1 VSKHYQ
7 TPEDDSKQEL
17 KVALLTRDLLDEG
30 AADLPTHISNRL
42 ENARKLALAA
52 KLEERKPFWLHTWA
66 REGFKN
72 SNTTGSDWRN
82 RAWGAFGAAP
92 IFALAFGI
100 VLISNWQED
109 ERIKDIAK
117 VDSAILVDA
126 VPPNA
131 YKDDGFVRYLIT
143 NGKDLVIEK
152 EKQEKQ
158 DRQDRL
164 DRQDKQTKQEGEQ
177 KI

>member
-1 VSKHYQ
+1 MSKHYQ
-7 TPEDDSKQEL
+7 TPPADSKQEL
-17 KVALLTRDLLDEG
+17 QVGLLTRDLLNEG
-30 AADLPTHISNRL
+30 AADLPAHISNRL

-52 KLEERKPFWLHTWA
+52 KLEERKPFWSHNWV

-72 SNTTGSDWRN
+72 SGSTGSDWRN

-100 VLISNWQED
+100 FLISDWQGD

-126 VPPNA
+126 VPPKA

-152 EKQEKQ
+152 DGQEEE
-158 DRQDRL
+158 DL
-164 DRQDKQTKQEGEQ
+164 ETKQEEEE

>member
-1 VSKHYQ
+1 MSKHYQ
-7 TPEDDSKQEL
+7 TPEIDSKQEL
-17 KVALLTRDLLDEG
+17 QVALLTCDLLNEG
-30 AADLPTHISNRL
+30 AADLPAHVANRL

-52 KLEERKPFWLHTWA
+52 KLEERKPFWSHNWV

-72 SNTTGSDWRN
+72 SNSTGSDWRN

-109 ERIKDIAK
+109 ERILDIAK

-152 EKQEKQ
+152 DKQ
-158 DRQDRL
+158 DS
-164 DRQDKQTKQEGEQ
+164 QDKKTKQEEEE

>member
-1 VSKHYQ
+1 MSKHYQ
-7 TPEDDSKQEL
+7 NPEIDSKQEL
-17 KVALLTRDLLDEG
+17 QVASLTRDLLNEG
-30 AADLPTHISNRL
+30 AADLPAHISNRL

-52 KLEERKPFWLHTWA
+52 KLEERKPFWSHNWV

-72 SNTTGSDWRN
+72 SNSNSTGSDWRN

-100 VLISNWQED
+100 VLISDWQED
-109 ERIKDIAK
+109 ERIRDIAK

-143 NGKDLVIEK
+143 NGKDLAIEK
-152 EKQEKQ
+152 E
-158 DRQDRL
+158 RQDK
-164 DRQDKQTKQEGEQ
+164 QDKQTKQEVEE

>member
-7 TPEDDSKQEL
+7 TPQLDSNQEL
-17 KVALLTRDLLDEG
+17 QVALLTRDLLNEG
-30 AADLPTHISNRL
+30 AADLPAHISNRL

-52 KLEERKPFWLHTWA
+52 KLEERKPFWSHNWV

-92 IFALAFGI
+92 ILALAFGI
-100 VLISNWQED
+100 VLISNWQQD
-109 ERIKDIAK
+109 ERIIDIAK
-117 VDSAILVDA
+117 VDSAILVDV
-126 VPPNA
+126 VPPHA

-143 NGKDLVIEK
+143 NGKDLAVEEEK
-152 EKQEKQ
+152 AEDKEEEK
-158 DRQDRL
+158 
-164 DRQDKQTKQEGEQ
+164 
-177 KI
+177 I

>member
-7 TPEDDSKQEL
+7 TPQLDSNQEL
-17 KVALLTRDLLDEG
+17 QVALLTRDLLNEG
-30 AADLPTHISNRL
+30 AADLPAHISNRL

-52 KLEERKPFWLHTWA
+52 KLEESKPFWSHNWV
-66 REGFKN
+66 RESFKN

-100 VLISNWQED
+100 VLISNWQQD
-109 ERIKDIAK
+109 ERILDIAK
-117 VDSAILVDA
+117 VDSAILVDV
-126 VPPNA
+126 VPPHA

-143 NGKDLVIEK
+143 NGKDLAAEQAKAEDEEEEK
-152 EKQEKQ
+152 
-158 DRQDRL
+158 
-164 DRQDKQTKQEGEQ
+164 
-177 KI
+177 I

>member
-1 VSKHYQ
+1 MSKHYQ
-7 TPEDDSKQEL
+7 NPEIDSKQEL
-17 KVALLTRDLLDEG
+17 QVASLTRDLLNEG
-30 AADLPTHISNRL
+30 AADLPAHISNRL

-52 KLEERKPFWLHTWA
+52 KLEERKPFWSHNWF

-72 SNTTGSDWRN
+72 SNSTGSDWRN

-100 VLISNWQED
+100 VLISDWQED
-109 ERIKDIAK
+109 ERIRDIAK

-143 NGKDLVIEK
+143 NGKDLAIEK
-152 EKQEKQ
+152 ESQ
-158 DRQDRL
+158 DK
-164 DRQDKQTKQEGEQ
+164 QDKQTKQEVEE

>member
-1 VSKHYQ
+1 MSKHHQ
-7 TPEDDSKQEL
+7 TPQIDSNQEL
-17 KVALLTRDLLDEG
+17 QVALLTRDLLNEG
-30 AADLPTHISNRL
+30 AADLPAHISNRL

-52 KLEERKPFWLHTWA
+52 KLEERKPFWSHHWV

-72 SNTTGSDWRN
+72 SNSTSSDWRN

-100 VLISNWQED
+100 VVISNWQED
-109 ERIKDIAK
+109 ERMLDIAK

-143 NGKDLVIEK
+143 NGKDLAIEK
-152 EKQEKQ
+152 EKQEK
-158 DRQDRL
+158 RS
-164 DRQDKQTKQEGEQ
+164 KQEEDE

>member
-1 VSKHYQ
+1 VSKHHQ
-7 TPEDDSKQEL
+7 TPQIDSNQEL
-17 KVALLTRDLLDEG
+17 QVALLTRDLLNEG
-30 AADLPTHISNRL
+30 AADLPAHISNRL

-52 KLEERKPFWLHTWA
+52 KLEERKPFWSHNWV

-72 SNTTGSDWRN
+72 STSTSSDWRN

-100 VLISNWQED
+100 VVISNWQED
-109 ERIKDIAK
+109 ERMLDIAK

-143 NGKDLVIEK
+143 NGKDLAIEK
-152 EKQEKQ
+152 EKQEK
-158 DRQDRL
+158 RS
-164 DRQDKQTKQEGEQ
+164 KQEEDE

>member
-7 TPEDDSKQEL
+7 TPQVDSKEEL
-17 KVALLTRDLLDEG
+17 QVALLTRDLLNDG
-30 AADLPTHISNRL
+30 AADLPAHISNRL

-52 KLEERKPFWLHTWA
+52 KLEERKPFWSHNWV
-66 REGFKN
+66 RESFKN
-72 SNTTGSDWRN
+72 SNSTGSDWRN

-100 VLISNWQED
+100 VLISNWQQD
-109 ERIKDIAK
+109 ERILDIAK
-117 VDSAILVDA
+117 VDSAILVDV
-126 VPPNA
+126 VPPHA

-143 NGKDLVIEK
+143 NGKDLAIEK
-152 EKQEKQ
+152 ENQEKQ
-158 DRQDRL
+158 
-164 DRQDKQTKQEGEQ
+164 TNQEEEE

>member
-7 TPEDDSKQEL
+7 TSEIDSKQEL
-17 KVALLTRDLLDEG
+17 QVALLTRDLLNEG
-30 AADLPTHISNRL
+30 AADLPAHIENRL

-52 KLEERKPFWLHTWA
+52 KLEERKPFWSHNWV

-72 SNTTGSDWRN
+72 SGSTGSDWRN

-109 ERIKDIAK
+109 ERILDIAK

-143 NGKDLVIEK
+143 NGKDLLIEK
-152 EKQEKQ
+152 
-158 DRQDRL
+158 DRQERQDS
-164 DRQDKQTKQEGEQ
+164 QDKQTKQEEEE

>member
-1 VSKHYQ
+1 MSKHYQ
-7 TPEDDSKQEL
+7 TPEIDSKQEL
-17 KVALLTRDLLDEG
+17 QAALLTCDLLNEG
-30 AADLPTHISNRL
+30 AADLPAHVANRL

-52 KLEERKPFWLHTWA
+52 KLEERKPFWSHNWV

-72 SNTTGSDWRN
+72 SNSTGSDWRN

-109 ERIKDIAK
+109 ERILDIAK

-152 EKQEKQ
+152 DKQDSQDKKAKQE
-158 DRQDRL
+158 
-164 DRQDKQTKQEGEQ
+164 EEE

>member
-7 TPEDDSKQEL
+7 TPQVDGNQEL
-17 KVALLTRDLLDEG
+17 QVALLTRDLLNEG
-30 AADLPTHISNRL
+30 AADLPAHITNRL

-52 KLEERKPFWLHTWA
+52 KLEERKPFWSHNWV

-72 SNTTGSDWRN
+72 SNSTVSDWRN

-100 VLISNWQED
+100 VLISNWQQD
-109 ERIKDIAK
+109 ERILDIAK
-117 VDSAILVDA
+117 VDSAILVDV
-126 VPPNA
+126 VPPHA

-143 NGKDLVIEK
+143 NGKDLVVAEDEEEEK
-152 EKQEKQ
+152 
-158 DRQDRL
+158 
-164 DRQDKQTKQEGEQ
+164 
-177 KI
+177 I

>member
-7 TPEDDSKQEL
+7 NPQIDSNQEL
-17 KVALLTRDLLDEG
+17 QVASLTRDLLNEG
-30 AADLPTHISNRL
+30 AADLPPHIKNRL

-52 KLEERKPFWLHTWA
+52 KLEERQPFWSHNWVK
-66 REGFKN
+66 EGFKN
-72 SNTTGSDWRN
+72 SNSTSSDWRN

-152 EKQEKQ
+152 DKQEKQ
-158 DRQDRL
+158 S
-164 DRQDKQTKQEGEQ
+164 KQEGEE

>member
-1 VSKHYQ
+1 MSKHYQ
-7 TPEDDSKQEL
+7 TTEIDSKQEL
-17 KVALLTRDLLDEG
+17 QVALLTRDLLNEG
-30 AADLPTHISNRL
+30 AAELPAHIANRL

-52 KLEERKPFWLHTWA
+52 KLEERKPFWSHNWV

-72 SNTTGSDWRN
+72 SGSTGSDWRN

-109 ERIKDIAK
+109 ERIIDIAK

-143 NGKDLVIEK
+143 NGKDLIIEK
-152 EKQEKQ
+152 DKQ
-158 DRQDRL
+158 DRK
-164 DRQDKQTKQEGEQ
+164 DKQTKQEAEE

>member
-7 TPEDDSKQEL
+7 TSEIDSKQEL
-17 KVALLTRDLLDEG
+17 QVALLTRDLLNEG
-30 AADLPTHISNRL
+30 AADLPAHIENRL

-52 KLEERKPFWLHTWA
+52 KLEERKPFWSHNWV

-72 SNTTGSDWRN
+72 SGSTGSDWRN

-109 ERIKDIAK
+109 ERILDIAK

-143 NGKDLVIEK
+143 NGKDLLIEK
-152 EKQEKQ
+152 DKQE
-158 DRQDRL
+158 RQDS
-164 DRQDKQTKQEGEQ
+164 QDKQTKQEEEE

>member
-7 TPEDDSKQEL
+7 TPEIDSKQEL
-17 KVALLTRDLLDEG
+17 QVALLTRDLLNEG
-30 AADLPTHISNRL
+30 AADLPAHISNRL

-52 KLEERKPFWLHTWA
+52 KLEERKPFWSHNWV

-72 SNTTGSDWRN
+72 SSSTGSDWRN

-100 VLISNWQED
+100 VLISDWQEN
-109 ERIKDIAK
+109 ERIRDIAK

-143 NGKDLVIEK
+143 NGKDLAIEK
-152 EKQEKQ
+152 EKQDKQ
-158 DRQDRL
+158 DT
-164 DRQDKQTKQEGEQ
+164 QDKQTKEVEQ